1 MKNTSKTYIATPPG
15 ATVREQLQN
24 RGMTQK
30 EFAARMDMSEK
41 HISKF
46 INGEVLLTPDMAMR
60 LEMVLGLPA
69 HFWMNLESIYREK
82 LCLVEEENAMDEDIA
97 LLKNFPYSTM
107 AKYKWVQ
114 ATRKPKEK
122 VIALRKFFELVKLT
136 LLSRRS
142 IPGIAYRC
150 QAATEKMDY
159 ALLAWAQK
167 AKLEAR
173 QVKTAPVDLKTLQ
186 DALPRIRAMTKL
198 LPKDFSLGLQ
208 ELLANSGIALVYLP
222 HIKGTFL
229 HGATFYDN
237 EKIVVGLTLRGKAAD
252 KFWFSLF
259 HELGHVL
266 LGHIDKQE
274 TTIAEEEEANLFA
287 RDLLIP
293 AEDFRTFT
301 DRETFTRASV
311 LAFSEKEGIAA
322 GITVGRLQKEG
333 LIKYSQFNDLKTE
346 YSLDI

>member
-97 LLKNFPYSTM
+97 FLKNFPYSTM

-150 QAATEKMDY
+150 QAADEKMDY

-173 QVKTAPVDLKTLQ
+173 HMKTAPVDLKALQ
-186 DALPRIRAMTKL
+186 DALPKIQSMTTL
-198 LPKDFSLGLQ
+198 PPKDYSLELQ
-208 ELLANSGIALVYLP
+208 ELLANAGIALVFLP
-222 HIKGTFL
+222 SIKGTFL
-229 HGATFYDN
+229 HGATFYDS
-237 EKIVVGLTLRGKAAD
+237 ERIVVGLPICEKD
-252 KFWFSLF
+252 SNKFWFSLF
-259 HELGHVL
+259 HELGHIL
-266 LGHIDKQE
+266 LGHINSQE
-274 TTIAEEEEANLFA
+274 TTPAEEEEANLFA
-287 RDLLIP
+287 KNLLLLI
-293 AEDFRTFT
+293 
-301 DRETFTRASV
+301 
-311 LAFSEKEGIAA
+311 EGSKKK
-322 GITVGRLQKEG
+322 G
-333 LIKYSQFNDLKTE
+333 
-346 YSLDI
+346 